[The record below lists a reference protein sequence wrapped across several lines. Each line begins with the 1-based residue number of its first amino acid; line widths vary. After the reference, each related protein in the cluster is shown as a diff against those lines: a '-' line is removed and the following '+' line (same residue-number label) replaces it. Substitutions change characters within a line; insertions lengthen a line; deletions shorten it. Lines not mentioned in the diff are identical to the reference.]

1 MSVHK
6 PFCQFVRS
14 NPGTWV
20 YRAVPGD
27 AVHIHILYE
36 SGDDT
41 AARLTDVGLCA
52 RYTPAAYLG
61 TNSLRFP
68 EILVIVL

>member
-1 MSVHK
+1 M
-6 PFCQFVRS
+6 
-14 NPGTWV
+14 
-20 YRAVPGD
+20 YRAVSGD
-27 AVHIHILYE
+27 VVHIQILYE

-61 TNSLRFP
+61 TNSLHFP
-68 EILVIVL
+68 EILVSVLSLGRLND